1 MIQCKSNVKV
11 IYPEKEDPMWVKV
24 VVLGFFRESETMG
37 RGRWGEEKKQDRLID

>member
-37 RGRWGEEKKQDRLID
+37 RGAVGRGEKARQID

>member
-1 MIQCKSNVKV
+1 MIQCKSTVKV

-37 RGRWGEEKKQDRLID
+37 RGPGGRGEKARQID